1 MLGHKLPEILTLKSK
16 QPANASGKG
25 MLCKL
30 RPTQT
35 AQSSLETVAKSVQET
50 ACRYACTLKNV
61 LPLSMYIQSPSLTMF
76 SGVSE

>member
-1 MLGHKLPEILTLKSK
+1 MLRHKHPEILTLKSK

-35 AQSSLETVAKSVQET
+35 AQSYLETVATSEQET
-50 ACRYACTLKNV
+50 ACGYACTLKNV
-61 LPLSMYIQSPSLTMF
+61 LLLLMYIQSPSLTMF